1 MYIVHFSKARD
12 ITIRAQINL
21 FDKLR
26 VDVTKLIMSEV
37 TLARKTIQVAPLVM
51 AAMLVPLILKMSF
64 FATTGSTKTWR

>member
-51 AAMLVPLILKMSF
+51 AAMLEPLILGMSF
-64 FATTGSTKTWR
+64 FATTGSTKTWI